1 MLAAND
7 CSWSAEV
14 HRIELWRLNWRI
26 EADLYKWGNVLTHT
40 QQRSV
45 LCLQNSV
52 SAVLPCMLE
61 RICCN
66 EVSGALEVFGRGEKQ
81 FAVLWTNAFALLNGL
96 LITCLSLPSTAST
109 VGWDPLK
116 EPFYSQKSLQFVSC
130 GQTNWSKLKPYLNSL
145 FNTHIKSDLYWWL
158 NKSTGTHSYTK
169 PLKNLIS
176 SVCPV
181 SPWIRDGRFHFCKKK
196 QFGHLFIMAKKEERK
211 GNLLRGSNIWG
222 LLHCSEK
229 CREFGWMSGGT
240 RFCAPGGLSHTSSG
254 NLWALVFIM

>member
-1 MLAAND
+1 MIALGLQEFTGLSYEGWTEGLRLIYTSEEMFWPTLSSSVCCACKTVFLLFFLVCWKEFAAMKFQ
-7 CSWSAEV
+7 V
-14 HRIELWRLNWRI
+14 HWRFL
-26 EADLYKWGNVLTHT
+26 V
-40 QQRSV
+40 V
-45 LCLQNSV
+45 
-52 SAVLPCMLE
+52 
-61 RICCN
+61 
-66 EVSGALEVFGRGEKQ
+66 GEKL
-81 FAVLWTNAFALLNGL
+81 FAVLWTNALALLNGL

-145 FNTHIKSDLYWWL
+145 FNTHIKWDLYWWL

-196 QFGHLFIMAKKEERK
+196 
-211 GNLLRGSNIWG
+211 
-222 LLHCSEK
+222 
-229 CREFGWMSGGT
+229 
-240 RFCAPGGLSHTSSG
+240 
-254 NLWALVFIM
+254 